1 MKSLFKTVFIIIFFT
16 GLTRLLGFIFRIWLS
31 RTIGAEALGVYQISF
46 SVFMVLLTLVSSGI
60 PLIISRLTA
69 KHVTNK
75 DKKAEYQTLTTAIVI
90 SLILSL
96 IICAIVL
103 IFQNPISHIFA
114 DESCMAILLM
124 LLPALV
130 FSSVYS
136 AIRGNLWG
144 RNKYITSCSAEL
156 FEQVVRMVICYLLL
170 CGIWPIFS
178 GAIGAALSLSIA
190 CVFSCLFVIFLYFK
204 SGGRF
209 AKPKNY
215 KEIIKT
221 STPITLIR
229 VASSLIQPVIAIII
243 PLRLVSAG
251 YTSSQSLSLFGIATG
266 MTLPLLFIPMTI
278 IGSLSYA
285 LVPDLSSALAKKDEN
300 YISSRTTTSLVFSLF
315 VAFFIVPIFMGAG
328 ENIGS
333 FFFDNS
339 YSGILLSSS
348 AWIIIPMCITNIS
361 SSILNAVGL
370 EIKSFKNYIVGS
382 VMMLLCIWFLPKYV
396 GINALTYAMGTCF
409 TMSSILNIRMI
420 KKQVCPS
427 LKLKK
432 YFFMFVCFLIPTAA
446 ITSFSTNILNNFI
459 PLFFNLAISC
469 SLGAT
474 FFIML
479 CLIFNVFKLSS
490 VVIWIK
496 NNNLLKNSL
505 KHKKTS
511 HKV

>member
-1 MKSLFKTVFIIIFFT
+1 MFF
-16 GLTRLLGFIFRIWLS
+16 LLI
-31 RTIGAEALGVYQISF
+31 E
-46 SVFMVLLTLVSSGI
+46 
-60 PLIISRLTA
+60 
-69 KHVTNK
+69 
-75 DKKAEYQTLTTAIVI
+75 

-96 IICAIVL
+96 FICAIVL
-103 IFQNPISHIFA
+103 IFQKPISHIFA
-114 DESCMAILLM
+114 DETCMAILLM

-144 RNKYITSCSAEL
+144 RNKYVTSCSAEL
-156 FEQVVRMVICYLLL
+156 FEQVMRMIICYLLL

-178 GAIGAALSLSIA
+178 GAVGAALSLSIA
-190 CVFSCLFVIFLYFK
+190 CLFSCLFVIFLYFK

-209 AKPKNY
+209 AKPRHY
-215 KEIIKT
+215 KEIIRT

-285 LVPDLSSALAKKDEN
+285 LVPDLSSALAKHDEN

-370 EIKSFKNYIVGS
+370 EIKSFKNYIIGS

-409 TMSSILNIRMI
+409 TKS
-420 KKQVCPS
+420 K
-427 LKLKK
+427 
-432 YFFMFVCFLIPTAA
+432 
-446 ITSFSTNILNNFI
+446 
-459 PLFFNLAISC
+459 
-469 SLGAT
+469 
-474 FFIML
+474 
-479 CLIFNVFKLSS
+479 
-490 VVIWIK
+490 
-496 NNNLLKNSL
+496 
-505 KHKKTS
+505 
-511 HKV
+511 

>member
-16 GLTRLLGFIFRIWLS
+16 GITRLLGFIFRIWLS
-31 RTIGAEALGVYQISF
+31 RTIGAEALGIYQISF

-69 KHVTNK
+69 KHIANK
-75 DKKAEYQTLTTAIVI
+75 DKKLEYQTLTTAIII
-90 SLILSL
+90 SSILSL
-96 IICAIVL
+96 VICAIVV
-103 IFQNPISHIFA
+103 IFQKPISHIFA
-114 DESCMAILLM
+114 DDSCMIILLM

-130 FSSVYS
+130 FSSIYS
-136 AIRGNLWG
+136 AVRGNLWG
-144 RNKYITSCSAEL
+144 RNKYVTSCSAEL
-156 FEQVVRMVICYLLL
+156 FEQVMRMIICYLLL

-178 GAIGAALSLSIA
+178 GAVGAALSLSIA
-190 CVFSCLFVIFLYFK
+190 CLFSCLFVIFLYFK

-209 AKPKNY
+209 AKPNNY

-300 YISSRTTTSLVFSLF
+300 YIASRTTTSLVFSLF

-370 EIKSFKNYIVGS
+370 EIKSFKNYIIGS
-382 VMMLLCIWFLPKYV
+382 IMMLLCIWFLPKYV

-427 LKLKK
+427 IKLKK

-446 ITSFSTNILNNFI
+446 ITSFSTNILNNFM

-469 SLGAT
+469 TLGAT
-474 FFIML
+474 FFILL
-479 CLIFNVFKLSS
+479 CLIFNVFKFSS

-496 NNNLLKNSL
+496 NNNLLKNPI